1 MPRFR
6 TALIAVATAAAA
18 LVIAAAPASAHNEW
32 EPESAAPGSIA
43 SLTLKVEDEQPDAGT
58 NKVELFFPQPITITE
73 LPAVTGWTAAPMEGS
88 VGQEASGVTW
98 QGGPAADDLDLPIR
112 LGPLP
117 DQPGRLQFKVVQ
129 TYDNGVVDRWID
141 EWPEGAPEP
150 EHPGPVLD
158 LVPGAA
164 GEIPATT
171 AAPTTTTA
179 PTTTATTT
187 PVTTAGASENA
198 ASDSDDDGGVPA
210 AVWIIGGLVVL
221 ALIAAGVYALMRRD
235 TAPPAA
241 DADAPDAAATPA
253 GAPGPP
259 GEGGTAGPGGDAGPD
274 GGGSGDPA

>member
-6 TALIAVATAAAA
+6 TALIAVATAAAS
-18 LVIAAAPASAHNEW
+18 LVMTAAPAGAHNEW

-58 NKVELFFPQPITITE
+58 SKVELFFPRPITITE
-73 LPAVTGWTAAPMEGS
+73 LPAVSGWTATPMDGS
-88 VGQEASGVTW
+88 VGPTAGGVTW

-117 DQPGRLQFKVVQ
+117 TEPGRLQFKVVQ
-129 TYDNGVVDRWID
+129 TYDNGTVDRWID

-164 GEIPATT
+164 GEVPSTT
-171 AAPTTTTA
+171 AAPATTSA

-187 PVTTAGASENA
+187 PATTAADESA
-198 ASDSDDDGGVPA
+198 ASDSDDDSGVPA

-221 ALIAAGVYALMRRD
+221 ALIAAGVYALMRPRP
-235 TAPPAA
+235 APPDGGS
-241 DADAPDAAATPA
+241 DATDGDDAAAGVT
-253 GAPGPP
+253 GSP
-259 GEGGTAGPGGDAGPD
+259 GEGGAGADR
-274 GGGSGDPA
+274 GSGDPA